1 MRIHLED
8 PENAEKMMFFN
19 DVDRDHGRTG
29 TREATVRHDVD
40 SLRDLHNRSGPPAVG
55 KVTATRGTRG
65 ERSTETRHFLPVERL
80 GPERFL
86 KTVRL
91 HRAAGNSLHRVLD
104 VTMDGDRQ
112 RNRTAGGPDSLALMR
127 RPATDVARIAPGK
140 DAMRG
145 KPGRRAGATT
155 PWSGWSAPLSDL
167 GRRRRNP
174 KAIALLSRARR
185 KAR

>member
-8 PENAEKMMFFN
+8 PENAERMMFFN
-19 DVDRDHGRTG
+19 DVDKGHGRIE

-40 SLRDLHNRSGPPAVG
+40 SLQDLHHWPGPPTVG
-55 KVTATRGTRG
+55 KVTATRETRG

-86 KTVRL
+86 KTVRS
-91 HRAAGNSLHRVLD
+91 HWAVENSLHRVLD
-104 VTMDGDRQ
+104 VTMGEDRQ
-112 RNRTAGGPDSLALMR
+112 RNRTAGGPENLAPMR
-127 RPATDVARIAPGK
+127 RPATDVARVAPGK

-155 PWSGWSAPLSDL
+155 
-167 GRRRRNP
+167 R
-174 KAIALLSRARR
+174 
-185 KAR
+185 